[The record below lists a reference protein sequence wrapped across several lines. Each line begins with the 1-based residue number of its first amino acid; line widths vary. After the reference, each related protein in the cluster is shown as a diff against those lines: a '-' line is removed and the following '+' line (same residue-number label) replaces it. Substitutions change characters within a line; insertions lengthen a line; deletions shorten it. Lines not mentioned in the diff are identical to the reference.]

1 MEFIVAAAIG
11 LNPYAG
17 VLLFA
22 AMAAF
27 TDIVPL
33 GPLGVLVPG
42 AVWPLVALAA
52 GLAMPID
59 FVSCKLVA
67 SVPRARTIGH
77 VLAPLSAGLA
87 AATVQQSSL
96 PTPVVVAGAA
106 LLAWLLNTTVTANAA
121 RLSRSPEWIGL
132 GHIPVLM
139 SATVGAACIV
149 PLGLAL
155 PALGYG
161 LGGFA
166 VLMLGLAALD
176 GRSGAGRATR
186 ATVRPATRRPGQR
199 QGARG
204 ASAAVAAM
212 AANSVSAQ
220 AQAQGHGL
228 PGLRNVGRAS
238 GRAYARAYARGY

>member
-1 MEFIVAAAIG
+1 VEFIVAAAIG

-17 VLLFA
+17 VLILA

-27 TDIVPL
+27 TDTVPMSPI
-33 GPLGVLVPG
+33 GALVPG
-42 AVWPLVALAA
+42 AVWPLAALAF

-59 FVSCKLVA
+59 FVSCKLVG
-67 SVPRARTIGH
+67 SVPRARAIGH

-87 AATVQQSSL
+87 AAAVQQTSL
-96 PTPVVVAGAA
+96 PTPVVVALAA
-106 LLAWLLNTTVTANAA
+106 LLAWVMNTTVTANAA

-139 SATVGAACIV
+139 SATVAAACIV

-166 VLMLGLAALD
+166 VLMLGLAELD
-176 GRSGAGRATR
+176 GRTGAGRPAR
-186 ATVRPATRRPGQR
+186 ATARPATRRPRQR
-199 QGARG
+199 QTAP
-204 ASAAVAAM
+204 AVATM
-212 AANSVSAQ
+212 AASPVAAQ
-220 AQAQGHGL
+220 GL
-228 PGLRNVGRAS
+228 PGLRSVGRAS
-238 GRAYARAYARGY
+238 GRAYARAYARSF